1 MCPIQGKLRRAGR
14 TLSVV
19 VLFVVTSAAH
29 ACLWDW
35 DTLQMERRR
44 FPGTL
49 EMITG
54 KFVRH
59 SPAYYEWRIQDRTK
73 RMRSPAEDPA
83 VADDLAVAYS
93 KLGRHAESIALLEQV
108 LAAHPD

>member
-1 MCPIQGKLRRAGR
+1 MQVYNPYKSRQVGR
-14 TLSVV
+14 GLSVV
-19 VLFVVTSAAH
+19 FLFVITSATQ

-49 EMITG
+49 EMLTG

-59 SPAYYEWRIQDRTK
+59 SSAYYEWRIQDRTK
-73 RMRSPAEDPA
+73 RIRSQADDPGL
-83 VADDLAVAYS
+83 ADDLAVAYS
-93 KLGRHAESIALLEQV
+93 KLGRHTEAIALLEQV
-108 LAAHPD
+108 L

>member
-1 MCPIQGKLRRAGR
+1 MHMDDLHKFRQVGR
-14 TLSVV
+14 GLSVV
-19 VLFVVTSAAH
+19 FFLLITPAAQ

-54 KFVRH
+54 KFARH
-59 SPAYYEWRIQDRTK
+59 SPAFYEWRVQDRAK
-73 RMRSPAEDPA
+73 RMHSSAEDPA
-83 VADDLAVAYS
+83 LADDLAVAYS
-93 KLGRHAESIALLEQV
+93 KLGRHAEGIALLEQ
-108 LAAHPD
+108 